1 MSKDKAMN
9 SDDLIEAPL
18 IRGLKRGSVDA
29 FTAIYNLYFQRMYV
43 YCLQFTKSRSDAEDI
58 VQEVF
63 AQLWSN
69 RDKITSENSIRS
81 LIYIIARNFL
91 VKAYRQNIKL
101 PVFEDYVAYCNS
113 LGCQDVSS
121 IEYEEF
127 LRFFE
132 QCVEGLPKAWQ
143 PVVRLSK
150 IDNLTNKEI
159 AQKLNLNEQSVKNY
173 LSQGLKQIRGKLKPI
188 IFFIVLFLVN
198 LLRYMSI
205 D

>member
-1 MSKDKAMN
+1 MSSDKAIN
-9 SDDLIEAPL
+9 SEEQIEASL

-29 FTAIYNLYFQRMYV
+29 FTAIYNLYFQRLYV
-43 YCLQFTKSRSDAEDI
+43 YCLQFTKSRRDAEDI

-81 LIYIIARNFL
+81 LVYIIARNFL
-91 VKAYRQNIKL
+91 VKAYRQNIKS

-113 LGCQDVSS
+113 LGRQDVSS

-127 LRFFE
+127 LRCFE
-132 QCVEGLPKAWQ
+132 QSVQELPKAWQ

-159 AQKLNLNEQSVKNY
+159 AQTLNLNEQSVKNY
-173 LSQGLKQIRGKLKPI
+173 LSQGMKQIRDKLKPI
-188 IFFIVLFLVN
+188 IIVLVLFLVN
-198 LLRYMSI
+198 LLRNMSI